1 MKARRSLLALIISF
15 SFVNIP
21 AAQAPDKDLMRGLN
35 SIQPEEAYNLVKTMA
50 LPRYA
55 GRHTGHE
62 GYTKAARW
70 AAQIY
75 KQWGL
80 KPISKQEGYLQEY
93 PSPYVIVDHAEM
105 NLLTDKD
112 QKREKLRAEVDF
124 LPMLASD
131 SGENTAALV
140 FAGWGIHAPD
150 LGYDDYAGLDVQG
163 KFVLCFRGT
172 PDRQDDRYQ
181 KHDHHR
187 HRMLTAK
194 DQGALGI
201 FYIYSNPLAN
211 PNMDWIEG
219 FTPAI
224 ISEKVADNIF
234 AEKKIT
240 SVDLRRDLTTYKK
253 PLSFSLSA
261 KMEYRVESRAFPEGV
276 GYNVVGYVEGSD
288 PKLRSECLV
297 FGAHFDHC
305 GFHMDLLFPGANDN
319 ASGSAVVMEIGEAFA
334 LIKKRPKR
342 SVVFVLF
349 GGEEMGLQGS
359 SYFVENVPS
368 QFSQVAGM
376 FNFDMVGEGDG
387 AGCSLSPEPE
397 ELKHVLDK
405 ADAHVGILRRTRF
418 FRGVGVRGS
427 DFAPFY
433 QAGIP
438 CISFSSNG
446 PHLAYHLSGDT
457 IYRVNPDIM
466 ADIAKLAF
474 LAGFYWANHE

>member
-1 MKARRSLLALIISF
+1 MKTRRYLLVSIIVLSLITILT
-15 SFVNIP
+15 
-21 AAQAPDKDLMRGLN
+21 AQDLDKDLSRGLD
-35 SIQPEEAYNLVKTMA
+35 SIQAEEVYNLVKTMA
-50 LPRYA
+50 LPEYA

-70 AAQIY
+70 AAQIF

-80 KPISKQEGYLQEY
+80 KPINSQEGYLQAY
-93 PSPYVIVDHAEM
+93 PSPYVIVDRAEM
-105 NLLTDKD
+105 SLLSGKE
-112 QKREKLRAEVDF
+112 QIREKLTPEMDF

-131 SGENTAALV
+131 SGENTAAMV
-140 FAGWGIHAPD
+140 FTGWGIHAPE

-172 PDRQDDRYQ
+172 PDRQNEAYQ

-187 HRMLTAK
+187 YRMQTAK
-194 DQGALGI
+194 DRGALGL

-219 FTPAI
+219 FMPAI
-224 ISEKVADNIF
+224 ISEKVADKILS
-234 AEKKIT
+234 EKKMN
-240 SVDLRRDLTTYKK
+240 SADLRRDLTTYKK
-253 PLSFSLSA
+253 PLSFPLSA
-261 KMEYRVESRAFPEGV
+261 KMEFRVESHSFPEGI

-288 PKLRSECLV
+288 PKLKKECV
-297 FGAHFDHC
+297 VYGAHFDHC
-305 GFHMDLLFPGANDN
+305 GLHMGLLFPGANDN
-319 ASGSAVVMEIGEAFA
+319 ASGSAVVMEVAEAFTR
-334 LIKKRPKR
+334 IKQRPKR
-342 SVVFVLF
+342 STVFVLF

-359 SYFVENVPS
+359 SYFVEHVPA
-368 QFSQVAGM
+368 QFSKVAGM

-387 AGCSLSPEPE
+387 AGCSLSPNPE
-397 ELKHVLDK
+397 GLKQVLDK
-405 ADAHVGILRRTRF
+405 ADAYVGILRRARF
-418 FRGVGVRGS
+418 FSGVGVRGS

-438 CISFSSNG
+438 CISYSSNG

-474 LAGFYWANHE
+474 LAGYYWADN